1 MGRRRHDRCKQ
12 EEHEAEQKRP
22 ATPKRSASGPQT
34 SCPTAIPTMKIVTT
48 RGSSTASGTPSDA
61 PISGSAGSMMSID
74 IAAID
79 INSAISA
86 MNSRNGSGNRAAVA
100 SEVWVSG
107 GCKCAYMDRIVR
119 LAQRTTAPEGKLL
132 RRR

>member
-1 MGRRRHDRCKQ
+1 
-12 EEHEAEQKRP
+12 
-22 ATPKRSASGPQT
+22 
-34 SCPTAIPTMKIVTT
+34 MKIVTT
-48 RGSSTASGTPSDA
+48 RGSSAASSTPSDA

-86 MNSRNGSGNRAAVA
+86 MNSRNGRGNRAAVA

-119 LAQRTTAPEGKLL
+119 LAKNYPHHRESSCDVAD
-132 RRR
+132 RRMDIPGLSLPCGRHHCAQLENYVIPGSA